1 MILRKDSERDG
12 REVKFVESL
21 HHLHKWLS
29 ELAPV
34 NIHFCLEPTFQ
45 LVPLTITNG

>member
-21 HHLHKWLS
+21 HHFHIWLS

-34 NIHFCLEPTFQ
+34 NIHFCLEPKFP
-45 LVPLTITNG
+45 LVQLTITNG